1 MMPSGYELHVG
12 VECSGF
18 KVTIALLTFI
28 LFFFTIVDMP
38 LWKKL
43 ILPAALLPIAV
54 ISNGLAH
61 CADWR
66 RGARVG
72 FLRGEGGARR
82 LRDDPAHLWHGQ
94 HPHDGRA
101 GDSDPLRV
109 PLSAGEV
116 VRMEEMKPQQES
128 TATIQEPD
136 VLTPS
141 DGVASA
147 IPANGAAAQ
156 ESPASDASAE
166 VIQPR
171 PAPPMDWK
179 RFGAPLTVLMF
190 LTIGLVLTIQ
200 FMPRPQPTQQAETLN
215 KIPTVIGEWSLLQE
229 YPMSEAALN
238 ELKPDEYVARI
249 YVNSSGEQADLSI
262 IAGSH
267 TGAFH
272 NPQVCF
278 RVQNWEFAE
287 NESITLNVPEREPI
301 PARFVRLISL
311 DGQRR
316 EAVGIYFYSTP
327 MGYRDDT
334 STARIFLLLA
344 RLTGMDQQRAYF
356 VRFLKGVSGDPQR
369 DRESVKQFAEQ
380 VLAAMR
386 ETNPE
391 VVR

>member
-1 MMPSGYELHVG
+1 
-12 VECSGF
+12 
-18 KVTIALLTFI
+18 
-28 LFFFTIVDMP
+28 
-38 LWKKL
+38 
-43 ILPAALLPIAV
+43 
-54 ISNGLAH
+54 
-61 CADWR
+61 
-66 RGARVG
+66 
-72 FLRGEGGARR
+72 
-82 LRDDPAHLWHGQ
+82 
-94 HPHDGRA
+94 
-101 GDSDPLRV
+101 
-109 PLSAGEV
+109 
-116 VRMEEMKPQQES
+116 MEEMKPQQES
-128 TATIQEPD
+128 TATVEQPE
-136 VLTPS
+136 VLTHEN
-141 DGVASA
+141 GVASEVST
-147 IPANGAAAQ
+147 NGEADAHAA
-156 ESPASDASAE
+156 PDASAE

-179 RFGAPLTVLMF
+179 RFGAPLTVLMA
-190 LTIGLVLTIQ
+190 LTIGLVLAIQ
-200 FMPRPQPTQQAETLN
+200 FMPRPKPMQAGKTLDR
-215 KIPTVIGEWSLLQE
+215 IPTTIGEWSLLE
-229 YPMSEAALN
+229 KYPMSDAALN

-249 YVNSSGEQADLSI
+249 YVNAAGEQADLSI

-287 NESITLNVPEREPI
+287 NESITLNLSGGEPI

-311 DGQRR
+311 DGRRR

-356 VRFLKGVSGDPQR
+356 VRFLKPATGNPER

-386 ETNPE
+386 TTNPE

>member
-1 MMPSGYELHVG
+1 
-12 VECSGF
+12 
-18 KVTIALLTFI
+18 
-28 LFFFTIVDMP
+28 
-38 LWKKL
+38 
-43 ILPAALLPIAV
+43 
-54 ISNGLAH
+54 
-61 CADWR
+61 
-66 RGARVG
+66 
-72 FLRGEGGARR
+72 
-82 LRDDPAHLWHGQ
+82 
-94 HPHDGRA
+94 
-101 GDSDPLRV
+101 
-109 PLSAGEV
+109 
-116 VRMEEMKPQQES
+116 MEEMKPQQEP
-128 TATIQEPD
+128 TTTVEPPE
-136 VLTPS
+136 VLTPEN
-141 DGVASA
+141 GVASETP
-147 IPANGAAAQ
+147 INGAASQ
-156 ESPASDASAE
+156 ESPAPDAAAE

-171 PAPPMDWK
+171 PAPPMDWR
-179 RFGAPLTVLMF
+179 RFGAPLAVLML
-190 LTIGLVLTIQ
+190 LTVGLVLAIQ
-200 FMPRPQPTQQAETLN
+200 FMPRSEPLQEGKTLD
-215 KIPTVIGEWSLLQE
+215 KIPATLGEWSLLEE

-249 YVNSSGEQADLSI
+249 YVNAAGEQADLSI

-311 DGQRR
+311 DGMRR

-327 MGYRDDT
+327 LGYRDDT

-356 VRFLKGVSGDPQR
+356 VRFLKTATGDPER
-369 DRESVKQFAEQ
+369 DRESIKRFAEQ

-386 ETNPE
+386 DTNPE

>member
-1 MMPSGYELHVG
+1 
-12 VECSGF
+12 
-18 KVTIALLTFI
+18 
-28 LFFFTIVDMP
+28 
-38 LWKKL
+38 
-43 ILPAALLPIAV
+43 
-54 ISNGLAH
+54 
-61 CADWR
+61 
-66 RGARVG
+66 
-72 FLRGEGGARR
+72 
-82 LRDDPAHLWHGQ
+82 
-94 HPHDGRA
+94 
-101 GDSDPLRV
+101 
-109 PLSAGEV
+109 
-116 VRMEEMKPQQES
+116 MEEMKPQQEP
-128 TATIQEPD
+128 TTTVEPPE
-136 VLTPS
+136 VLTPEN
-141 DGVASA
+141 GVASETP
-147 IPANGAAAQ
+147 INGAAAQ

-179 RFGAPLTVLMF
+179 RFGAPLAVLML
-190 LTIGLVLTIQ
+190 LTVGLVLAIQ
-200 FMPRPQPTQQAETLN
+200 FMPRSEPLQEGKTLDR
-215 KIPTVIGEWSLLQE
+215 IPTTIGEWSLLEE

-249 YVNSSGEQADLSI
+249 YVNAAGEQADLSI

-301 PARFVRLISL
+301 QARFVRLISL
-311 DGQRR
+311 DGMRR

-327 MGYRDDT
+327 LGYRDDT

-356 VRFLKGVSGDPQR
+356 VRFLKPATGNPER

-386 ETNPE
+386 DTNPE

>member
-1 MMPSGYELHVG
+1 
-12 VECSGF
+12 
-18 KVTIALLTFI
+18 
-28 LFFFTIVDMP
+28 
-38 LWKKL
+38 
-43 ILPAALLPIAV
+43 
-54 ISNGLAH
+54 
-61 CADWR
+61 
-66 RGARVG
+66 
-72 FLRGEGGARR
+72 
-82 LRDDPAHLWHGQ
+82 
-94 HPHDGRA
+94 
-101 GDSDPLRV
+101 
-109 PLSAGEV
+109 
-116 VRMEEMKPQQES
+116 MEEMKSQQES
-128 TATIQEPD
+128 TAMVEQPE
-136 VLTPS
+136 VLTREN
-141 DGVASA
+141 GVASEA
-147 IPANGAAAQ
+147 STNGEADAHPA
-156 ESPASDASAE
+156 PDASAE

-179 RFGAPLTVLMF
+179 RFGAPLTVLMA
-190 LTIGLVLTIQ
+190 LTIGLVLAIQ
-200 FMPRPQPTQQAETLN
+200 FMPRPKPLQEGKTLD
-215 KIPTVIGEWSLLQE
+215 KISATLGEWSLLEE

-249 YVNSSGEQADLSI
+249 YVNAAGEQADLSI

-272 NPQVCF
+272 NPHVCF

-301 PARFVRLISL
+301 QARFVRLISL

-334 STARIFLLLA
+334 SSARIFLLLA

-356 VRFLKGVSGDPQR
+356 VRFLMGASGNPQR

-386 ETNPE
+386 DTNPE

>member
-1 MMPSGYELHVG
+1 
-12 VECSGF
+12 
-18 KVTIALLTFI
+18 
-28 LFFFTIVDMP
+28 
-38 LWKKL
+38 
-43 ILPAALLPIAV
+43 
-54 ISNGLAH
+54 
-61 CADWR
+61 
-66 RGARVG
+66 
-72 FLRGEGGARR
+72 
-82 LRDDPAHLWHGQ
+82 
-94 HPHDGRA
+94 
-101 GDSDPLRV
+101 
-109 PLSAGEV
+109 
-116 VRMEEMKPQQES
+116 MEEMKPQQEP
-128 TATIQEPD
+128 TTVIQEQH
-136 VLTPS
+136 LSASS

-166 VIQPR
+166 AIQLR
-171 PAPPMDWK
+171 PAPPMDWR
-179 RFGAPLTVLMF
+179 RFGAPLAVLML
-190 LTIGLVLTIQ
+190 LTVGLVLAIQ
-200 FMPRPQPTQQAETLN
+200 FMPRSKPLQEGKTLD
-215 KIPTVIGEWSLLQE
+215 KIPATLGEWSLLEE

-249 YVNSSGEQADLSI
+249 YVNAAGEQADLSI

-301 PARFVRLISL
+301 QARFVRLISL
-311 DGQRR
+311 DGMRR

-327 MGYRDDT
+327 LGYRDDT

-356 VRFLKGVSGDPQR
+356 VRFLKTATGDPER
-369 DRESVKQFAEQ
+369 DRESIKRFAEQ

-386 ETNPE
+386 DTNPE

>member
-1 MMPSGYELHVG
+1 
-12 VECSGF
+12 
-18 KVTIALLTFI
+18 
-28 LFFFTIVDMP
+28 
-38 LWKKL
+38 
-43 ILPAALLPIAV
+43 
-54 ISNGLAH
+54 
-61 CADWR
+61 
-66 RGARVG
+66 
-72 FLRGEGGARR
+72 
-82 LRDDPAHLWHGQ
+82 
-94 HPHDGRA
+94 
-101 GDSDPLRV
+101 
-109 PLSAGEV
+109 
-116 VRMEEMKPQQES
+116 MEEMKSQQES
-128 TATIQEPD
+128 TATVEQPE
-136 VLTPS
+136 VLTHEN
-141 DGVASA
+141 GVASEVST
-147 IPANGAAAQ
+147 NGEADAHAA
-156 ESPASDASAE
+156 PDASAE

-179 RFGAPLTVLMF
+179 RFGAPLTVLMA
-190 LTIGLVLTIQ
+190 LTIGLVLAIQ
-200 FMPRPQPTQQAETLN
+200 FMPRPKPLQEGKTLD
-215 KIPTVIGEWSLLQE
+215 KIPTTLGEWSLMQE
-229 YPMSEAALN
+229 YPMSDAALN

-249 YVNSSGEQADLSI
+249 YVNAAGEQADLSI

-301 PARFVRLISL
+301 QARFVRLISL

-334 STARIFLLLA
+334 SSARIFLLLA

-356 VRFLKGVSGDPQR
+356 VRFLKTATGDPER
-369 DRESVKQFAEQ
+369 DRESIKRFAEQ

>member
-1 MMPSGYELHVG
+1 
-12 VECSGF
+12 
-18 KVTIALLTFI
+18 
-28 LFFFTIVDMP
+28 
-38 LWKKL
+38 
-43 ILPAALLPIAV
+43 
-54 ISNGLAH
+54 
-61 CADWR
+61 
-66 RGARVG
+66 
-72 FLRGEGGARR
+72 
-82 LRDDPAHLWHGQ
+82 
-94 HPHDGRA
+94 
-101 GDSDPLRV
+101 
-109 PLSAGEV
+109 
-116 VRMEEMKPQQES
+116 MEEMKPQQES
-128 TATIQEPD
+128 TATVEPPE
-136 VLTPS
+136 VLTHEN
-141 DGVASA
+141 GVASEVST
-147 IPANGAAAQ
+147 NGEADAHAA
-156 ESPASDASAE
+156 PDASAE
-166 VIQPR
+166 VVQPR

-179 RFGAPLTVLMF
+179 RFGAPLTVLML
-190 LTIGLVLTIQ
+190 LTVGLVLAIQ
-200 FMPRPQPTQQAETLN
+200 FMPRPKPLQEGKTLD
-215 KIPTVIGEWSLLQE
+215 KIPATLGEWSLLEE

-249 YVNSSGEQADLSI
+249 YVNAAGEQADLSI

-287 NESITLNVPEREPI
+287 NEGITLNVPEREPI
-301 PARFVRLISL
+301 QARFVRLISL

-334 STARIFLLLA
+334 SSARIFLLLA

-356 VRFLKGVSGDPQR
+356 VRFLKTATGDPER
-369 DRESVKQFAEQ
+369 DRESIKRFAEQ

>member
-1 MMPSGYELHVG
+1 
-12 VECSGF
+12 
-18 KVTIALLTFI
+18 
-28 LFFFTIVDMP
+28 
-38 LWKKL
+38 
-43 ILPAALLPIAV
+43 
-54 ISNGLAH
+54 
-61 CADWR
+61 
-66 RGARVG
+66 
-72 FLRGEGGARR
+72 
-82 LRDDPAHLWHGQ
+82 
-94 HPHDGRA
+94 
-101 GDSDPLRV
+101 
-109 PLSAGEV
+109 
-116 VRMEEMKPQQES
+116 MEEMKPQQES
-128 TATIQEPD
+128 TATVEQPE
-136 VLTPS
+136 VLTHEN
-141 DGVASA
+141 GVASEVST
-147 IPANGAAAQ
+147 NGEADAHAA
-156 ESPASDASAE
+156 PDASAE

-179 RFGAPLTVLMF
+179 RFGAPLTVLMA
-190 LTIGLVLTIQ
+190 LTIGLVLAIQ
-200 FMPRPQPTQQAETLN
+200 FMPRPKPLQEGKTLD
-215 KIPTVIGEWSLLQE
+215 KIPATLGEWSLLEE

-249 YVNSSGEQADLSI
+249 YVNAAGEQADLSI

-287 NESITLNVPEREPI
+287 NENITLNVPEREPI
-301 PARFVRLISL
+301 QARFVRLISL

-334 STARIFLLLA
+334 SSARIFLLLA

-356 VRFLKGVSGDPQR
+356 VRFLKTATGDPER
-369 DRESVKQFAEQ
+369 DRESIKRFAEQ

>member
-1 MMPSGYELHVG
+1 
-12 VECSGF
+12 
-18 KVTIALLTFI
+18 
-28 LFFFTIVDMP
+28 
-38 LWKKL
+38 
-43 ILPAALLPIAV
+43 
-54 ISNGLAH
+54 
-61 CADWR
+61 
-66 RGARVG
+66 
-72 FLRGEGGARR
+72 
-82 LRDDPAHLWHGQ
+82 
-94 HPHDGRA
+94 
-101 GDSDPLRV
+101 
-109 PLSAGEV
+109 
-116 VRMEEMKPQQES
+116 MEEMKPQQES
-128 TATIQEPD
+128 TATVEPPE
-136 VLTPS
+136 VLTHEN
-141 DGVASA
+141 GVASEVST
-147 IPANGAAAQ
+147 NGEADAHAA
-156 ESPASDASAE
+156 PDASAE

-179 RFGAPLTVLMF
+179 RFGAPLTVLMA
-190 LTIGLVLTIQ
+190 LTIGLVLAIQ
-200 FMPRPQPTQQAETLN
+200 FMPRPKPLQEGKTLD
-215 KIPTVIGEWSLLQE
+215 KIPATLGEWSLLEE

-249 YVNSSGEQADLSI
+249 YVNAAGEQADLSI

-287 NESITLNVPEREPI
+287 NEGITLNVPEREPI
-301 PARFVRLISL
+301 QARFVRLISL

-334 STARIFLLLA
+334 SSARIFLLLA

-356 VRFLKGVSGDPQR
+356 VRFLKTATGDPER
-369 DRESVKQFAEQ
+369 DRESIKRFAEQ

>member
-1 MMPSGYELHVG
+1 
-12 VECSGF
+12 
-18 KVTIALLTFI
+18 
-28 LFFFTIVDMP
+28 
-38 LWKKL
+38 
-43 ILPAALLPIAV
+43 
-54 ISNGLAH
+54 
-61 CADWR
+61 
-66 RGARVG
+66 
-72 FLRGEGGARR
+72 
-82 LRDDPAHLWHGQ
+82 
-94 HPHDGRA
+94 
-101 GDSDPLRV
+101 
-109 PLSAGEV
+109 
-116 VRMEEMKPQQES
+116 MEEMKPQQES
-128 TATIQEPD
+128 TATVEQPE
-136 VLTPS
+136 VLTPEN
-141 DGVASA
+141 GVASET
-147 IPANGAAAQ
+147 PTNGAASQ
-156 ESPASDASAE
+156 ESPAPDASAE

-179 RFGAPLTVLMF
+179 RFGAPLTVLMA
-190 LTIGLVLTIQ
+190 LTIGLVLAIQ
-200 FMPRPQPTQQAETLN
+200 FMPRPKPMQAGKTLD
-215 KIPTVIGEWSLLQE
+215 KIPATLGEWSLLEE
-229 YPMSEAALN
+229 YPMSDAALN

-249 YVNSSGEQADLSI
+249 YVNAAGEQADLSI

-301 PARFVRLISL
+301 QARFVRLISL

-316 EAVGIYFYSTP
+316 EAVGVYFYSTP

-356 VRFLKGVSGDPQR
+356 VRFLKPATGNPER
-369 DRESVKQFAEQ
+369 DRESVKRFAEQ

-386 ETNPE
+386 DTNPE

>member
-1 MMPSGYELHVG
+1 
-12 VECSGF
+12 
-18 KVTIALLTFI
+18 
-28 LFFFTIVDMP
+28 
-38 LWKKL
+38 
-43 ILPAALLPIAV
+43 
-54 ISNGLAH
+54 
-61 CADWR
+61 
-66 RGARVG
+66 
-72 FLRGEGGARR
+72 
-82 LRDDPAHLWHGQ
+82 
-94 HPHDGRA
+94 
-101 GDSDPLRV
+101 
-109 PLSAGEV
+109 
-116 VRMEEMKPQQES
+116 MEEMKPQQES
-128 TATIQEPD
+128 TATVEPPE
-136 VLTPS
+136 VLTPEN
-141 DGVASA
+141 GVASET
-147 IPANGAAAQ
+147 PANGAAAQ

-166 VIQPR
+166 VVQPR
-171 PAPPMDWK
+171 PAPPMDWR
-179 RFGAPLTVLMF
+179 RFGAPLTVLML
-190 LTIGLVLTIQ
+190 LTVGLVLAIQ
-200 FMPRPQPTQQAETLN
+200 FMPRPKPLQEGKTLD
-215 KIPTVIGEWSLLQE
+215 KIPATLGEWSLLEE

-249 YVNSSGEQADLSI
+249 YVNAAGEQADLSI

-301 PARFVRLISL
+301 QARFVRLISL

-334 STARIFLLLA
+334 SSARIFLLLA

-356 VRFLKGVSGDPQR
+356 VRFLKTATGNSER
-369 DRESVKQFAEQ
+369 DRESVKRFAEQ

-386 ETNPE
+386 DTNPE

>member
-1 MMPSGYELHVG
+1 
-12 VECSGF
+12 
-18 KVTIALLTFI
+18 
-28 LFFFTIVDMP
+28 
-38 LWKKL
+38 
-43 ILPAALLPIAV
+43 
-54 ISNGLAH
+54 
-61 CADWR
+61 
-66 RGARVG
+66 
-72 FLRGEGGARR
+72 
-82 LRDDPAHLWHGQ
+82 
-94 HPHDGRA
+94 
-101 GDSDPLRV
+101 
-109 PLSAGEV
+109 
-116 VRMEEMKPQQES
+116 MEEMKSQQES
-128 TATIQEPD
+128 TAMVEQPE
-136 VLTPS
+136 VLTREN
-141 DGVASA
+141 GVASEA
-147 IPANGAAAQ
+147 STNGEADAHPA
-156 ESPASDASAE
+156 PDASAE

-179 RFGAPLTVLMF
+179 RFGAPLTVLMA
-190 LTIGLVLTIQ
+190 LTIGLVLAIQ
-200 FMPRPQPTQQAETLN
+200 FMPRPKPMQAGKTLD
-215 KIPTVIGEWSLLQE
+215 KISATLGEWSLLEE

-249 YVNSSGEQADLSI
+249 YVNAAGEQADLSI

-301 PARFVRLISL
+301 QARFVRLISL

-334 STARIFLLLA
+334 SSARIFLLLA

-356 VRFLKGVSGDPQR
+356 VRFLKTATGDPER
-369 DRESVKQFAEQ
+369 DRESIKRFAEQ

-386 ETNPE
+386 DTNPE

>member
-1 MMPSGYELHVG
+1 
-12 VECSGF
+12 
-18 KVTIALLTFI
+18 
-28 LFFFTIVDMP
+28 
-38 LWKKL
+38 
-43 ILPAALLPIAV
+43 
-54 ISNGLAH
+54 
-61 CADWR
+61 
-66 RGARVG
+66 
-72 FLRGEGGARR
+72 
-82 LRDDPAHLWHGQ
+82 
-94 HPHDGRA
+94 
-101 GDSDPLRV
+101 
-109 PLSAGEV
+109 
-116 VRMEEMKPQQES
+116 MEEMKPQQEP
-128 TATIQEPD
+128 TTTVEPPE
-136 VLTPS
+136 VLTPEN
-141 DGVASA
+141 GVASETP
-147 IPANGAAAQ
+147 INGAASQ
-156 ESPASDASAE
+156 ESPAPDAAAE

-171 PAPPMDWK
+171 PAPPMDWR
-179 RFGAPLTVLMF
+179 RFGAPLTVLML
-190 LTIGLVLTIQ
+190 LTVGLVLAIQ
-200 FMPRPQPTQQAETLN
+200 FMPRPKPLQEGKTLD
-215 KIPTVIGEWSLLQE
+215 KIPATLGEWSLLEE

-249 YVNSSGEQADLSI
+249 YVNAAGEQADLSI

-301 PARFVRLISL
+301 QARFVRLISL
-311 DGQRR
+311 DGMRR

-327 MGYRDDT
+327 LGYRDDT

-356 VRFLKGVSGDPQR
+356 VRFLKPATGNPER

-386 ETNPE
+386 DTNPE

>member
-1 MMPSGYELHVG
+1 
-12 VECSGF
+12 
-18 KVTIALLTFI
+18 
-28 LFFFTIVDMP
+28 
-38 LWKKL
+38 
-43 ILPAALLPIAV
+43 
-54 ISNGLAH
+54 
-61 CADWR
+61 
-66 RGARVG
+66 
-72 FLRGEGGARR
+72 
-82 LRDDPAHLWHGQ
+82 
-94 HPHDGRA
+94 
-101 GDSDPLRV
+101 
-109 PLSAGEV
+109 
-116 VRMEEMKPQQES
+116 MEEMKPRQES
-128 TATIQEPD
+128 TATVEPPE
-136 VLTPS
+136 VLTPEN
-141 DGVASA
+141 GVASET
-147 IPANGAAAQ
+147 PTNGAASQ
-156 ESPASDASAE
+156 ESPAPDASAE

-179 RFGAPLTVLMF
+179 RFGAPLTVLMA
-190 LTIGLVLTIQ
+190 LTIGLVLAIQ
-200 FMPRPQPTQQAETLN
+200 FMPRPKPLQEGKTLD
-215 KIPTVIGEWSLLQE
+215 KIPATLGEWSLLQE
-229 YPMSEAALN
+229 YPMSDAALN

-249 YVNSSGEQADLSI
+249 YVNAAGEQADLSI

-301 PARFVRLISL
+301 QARFVRLISL

-356 VRFLKGVSGDPQR
+356 VRFLKPATGNPER

-386 ETNPE
+386 DTNPE

>member
-1 MMPSGYELHVG
+1 
-12 VECSGF
+12 
-18 KVTIALLTFI
+18 
-28 LFFFTIVDMP
+28 
-38 LWKKL
+38 
-43 ILPAALLPIAV
+43 
-54 ISNGLAH
+54 
-61 CADWR
+61 
-66 RGARVG
+66 
-72 FLRGEGGARR
+72 
-82 LRDDPAHLWHGQ
+82 
-94 HPHDGRA
+94 
-101 GDSDPLRV
+101 
-109 PLSAGEV
+109 
-116 VRMEEMKPQQES
+116 MEEMKPQQES
-128 TATIQEPD
+128 TATVEQPE
-136 VLTPS
+136 VLTHEN
-141 DGVASA
+141 GVASEVST
-147 IPANGAAAQ
+147 NGEADAHAA
-156 ESPASDASAE
+156 PDASAE

-179 RFGAPLTVLMF
+179 RFGAPLTVLMA
-190 LTIGLVLTIQ
+190 LTIGLVLAIQ
-200 FMPRPQPTQQAETLN
+200 FMPRPKPMQAGKTLD
-215 KIPTVIGEWSLLQE
+215 KIPATLGEWSLLEE

-249 YVNSSGEQADLSI
+249 YVNAAGEQADLSI

-301 PARFVRLISL
+301 QARFVRLISL

-334 STARIFLLLA
+334 SSARIFLLLA

-356 VRFLKGVSGDPQR
+356 VRFLKTATGNSER
-369 DRESVKQFAEQ
+369 DRESVKRFAEQ

-386 ETNPE
+386 DTNPE

>member
-1 MMPSGYELHVG
+1 
-12 VECSGF
+12 
-18 KVTIALLTFI
+18 
-28 LFFFTIVDMP
+28 
-38 LWKKL
+38 
-43 ILPAALLPIAV
+43 
-54 ISNGLAH
+54 
-61 CADWR
+61 
-66 RGARVG
+66 
-72 FLRGEGGARR
+72 
-82 LRDDPAHLWHGQ
+82 
-94 HPHDGRA
+94 
-101 GDSDPLRV
+101 
-109 PLSAGEV
+109 
-116 VRMEEMKPQQES
+116 MEEMKPQQES

-200 FMPRPQPTQQAETLN
+200 FMPRPQPIQQAETLD
-215 KIPTVIGEWSLLQE
+215 KIPATIGEWSLLQG
-229 YPMSEAALN
+229 YPMSEAALK
-238 ELKPDEYVARI
+238 ELLPDEYVARI
-249 YVNSSGEQADLSI
+249 YVNPSGEQADLSI

-301 PARFVRLISL
+301 QARFVRLISL

-334 STARIFLLLA
+334 SSARIFLLLA

-356 VRFLKGVSGDPQR
+356 VRFLKGASGDPQR
-369 DRESVKQFAEQ
+369 DRESVKRFAEQ

-386 ETNPE
+386 DTNPE

>member
-1 MMPSGYELHVG
+1 
-12 VECSGF
+12 
-18 KVTIALLTFI
+18 
-28 LFFFTIVDMP
+28 
-38 LWKKL
+38 
-43 ILPAALLPIAV
+43 
-54 ISNGLAH
+54 
-61 CADWR
+61 
-66 RGARVG
+66 
-72 FLRGEGGARR
+72 
-82 LRDDPAHLWHGQ
+82 
-94 HPHDGRA
+94 
-101 GDSDPLRV
+101 
-109 PLSAGEV
+109 
-116 VRMEEMKPQQES
+116 MEEMKPQQES
-128 TATIQEPD
+128 TATVEQPE
-136 VLTPS
+136 VLTHEN
-141 DGVASA
+141 GVASEVST
-147 IPANGAAAQ
+147 NGEADAHAA
-156 ESPASDASAE
+156 PDASAE

-229 YPMSEAALN
+229 YPMSDAALN

-249 YVNSSGEQADLSI
+249 YVNAAGEQADLSI

-301 PARFVRLISL
+301 QARFVRLISL

-334 STARIFLLLA
+334 SSARIFLLLA

-356 VRFLKGVSGDPQR
+356 VRFLKGASGDPQR
-369 DRESVKQFAEQ
+369 DRESVKRFAEQ

-386 ETNPE
+386 DTNPE